1 MSTLLPGITATR
13 VRIPHLSVNVLS
25 TAGSDGEPVIFVH
38 GNVSSA
44 LFWQQT
50 MLALPERFRPLV
62 VDLRGFGDTDPVPL
76 DATRGLGDFSD
87 DVAALAGAMELG
99 SAHFVG
105 WSMGGGVVLQLLL
118 EHCDLVR
125 SLTLVNPLSPYGFS
139 GTTGPDGALICRD
152 GAGSG
157 AGAAN
162 AEFVQLLAAGDTGTE
177 HQASPRNV
185 LRAFYVAPPMV
196 PDLEDIY
203 VESMLSTRTGEHHY
217 PGDVRP
223 SEHWSG
229 VAPGTSGVLN
239 AMAPVYFNVARI
251 ADLDTKPPILWIRGE
266 VDQIISD
273 ASMFD
278 LALLG
283 QLGVVPD
290 WPGPQTHAPQP
301 MLAQT
306 RSVLDRY
313 AAAGGSYREVVLPG
327 VGHSPHIEAP
337 AQFGTELNDLLDAAE
352 V

>member
-13 VRIPHLSVNVLS
+13 VRTPRLSVNVLS
-25 TAGSDGEPVIFVH
+25 SGGTEGEPVIFVH

-50 MLALPERFRPLV
+50 MLALPEQFRPLA
-62 VDLRGFGDTDPVPL
+62 VDLRGFGDTDPIPL

-87 DVAALAGAMELG
+87 DVAALTGAMGLG
-99 SAHFVG
+99 PAHFVG

-118 EHCDLVR
+118 EHSDLVR

-139 GTTGPDGALICRD
+139 GTTGADGVLTCRD

-162 AEFVQLLAAGDTGTE
+162 AEFVRLLAAGDTDTE

-217 PGDVRP
+217 PGDVRA
-223 SEHWSG
+223 SGHWPG

-266 VDQIISD
+266 ADQIISD

-278 LALLG
+278 LAMLG

-290 WPGPQTHAPQP
+290 WPGPEKHAPQP

-306 RSVLDRY
+306 RAVLDSY
-313 AAAGGSYREVVLPG
+313 AARGGRYREITLPD
-327 VGHSPHIEAP
+327 VGHSPHVEAP
-337 AQFGTELNDLLDAAE
+337 AQFQAALLE
-352 V
+352 HLG